1 MGVIRVIKRK
11 KIWKEHEGMQQK
23 DPELLQR
30 AVRFVD
36 TRGVVMRSAEADL
49 RAAIAAHRVHPT
61 PERTQRV
68 EEARRAF
75 EAARSHLDA

>member
-1 MGVIRVIKRK
+1 MGVIKRK
-11 KIWKEHEGMQQK
+11 RIWKEHEGMQQK
-23 DPELLQR
+23 DPALLER

-61 PERTQRV
+61 AERAQRV